1 MGTQVGIADRVVHWG
16 WRLRKRRAQLAN
28 AIGRPFTY
36 RHPVLGRFVYHPFD
50 DLSRWVLLYDF
61 ETPELRFAMHHAL
74 RGGTILDVGANIGVF
89 TVACSRAAG
98 DRGRVIAL
106 EPSPTTFAKLQLT
119 CAWLGLAN
127 VELLPIAAAREN
139 GRARFISTGVH
150 ELRQHLADAR
160 NTGSASIDVDTRR
173 LDDVCGDRVE
183 AVTLVKIDVEG
194 HEVSVLEGAQRILGG
209 RRASLIVEFYP
220 AGLAS
225 ADASAAQLWELLQ
238 STHEC
243 IAVLRGDGSHQ
254 PPRLA
259 SIMALQAQDAFNTL
273 WVPRRS
279 LAA

>member
-1 MGTQVGIADRVVHWG
+1 MADRRG
-16 WRLRKRRAQLAN
+16 L
-28 AIGRPFTY
+28 PFSYT
-36 RHPVLGRFVYHPFD
+36 HPIAGRFVYHPSD
-50 DLSRWVLLYDF
+50 YLSRRLFLYDDF
-61 ETPELRFAMHHAL
+61 EREELQFAVEHA
-74 RGGTILDVGANIGVF
+74 RAGGTILDVGANVGLY
-89 TVACSRAAG
+89 TVACAHAAG
-98 DRGRVIAL
+98 SHGRVIAI
-106 EPSPTTFAKLQLT
+106 EPGPGTFAKLKST
-119 CAWLGLAN
+119 CSRLRLSNVTPLAVAASRVN
-127 VELLPIAAAREN
+127 GIAHLLVRHD
-139 GRARFISTGVH
+139 GRDVH
-150 ELRQHLADAR
+150 QHLTDGRHGGGDNVA
-160 NTGSASIDVDTRR
+160 VETRR
-173 LDDVCGDRVE
+173 LDELCGADHD

-194 HEVSVLEGAQRILGG
+194 HEVSVLEGAPRILGG

-225 ADASAAQLWELLQ
+225 AGASAAQLWELLR